1 MPFLRSSRVLLLL
14 WLVLGVSLW
23 NAIFDLYVSRGAREF
38 LQLRAEADLGLV
50 PAPSM
55 ADVMR
60 RTRNDGLWAASFW
73 ALVVMGAGVVTLYL
87 RRQGTGRESAP
98 PIQT

>member
-1 MPFLRSSRVLLLL
+1 MSLPRSPRVLVAL

-50 PAPSM
+50 ATPLM
-55 ADVMR
+55 TEVMH

-73 ALVVMGAGVVTLYL
+73 AILVTGAGVTTLVL
-87 RRQGTGRESAP
+87 GRRGSRPHT
-98 PIQT
+98 

>member
-1 MPFLRSSRVLLLL
+1 MSLPRSPLVLVAL

-23 NAIFDLYVSRGAREF
+23 NAVFDLYVSRGAREF

-55 ADVMR
+55 TEVMH

-73 ALVVMGAGVVTLYL
+73 AIVVTGAGVATVVLGW
-87 RRQGTGRESAP
+87 RGSRQHK
-98 PIQT
+98 

>member
-1 MPFLRSSRVLLLL
+1 L
-14 WLVLGVSLW
+14 WLVLGLGLW

-73 ALVVMGAGVVTLYL
+73 ALGVTAAGVTTVYVRKHST
-87 RRQGTGRESAP
+87 RKT
-98 PIQT
+98 

>member
-1 MPFLRSSRVLLLL
+1 MFLLRSRRVIVVL
-14 WLVLGVSLW
+14 WFVLGLSLW
-23 NAIFDLYVSRGAREF
+23 NAVFDLYVSRGAREF
-38 LQLRAEADLGLV
+38 LQLRGEADLGLV

-73 ALVVMGAGVVTLYL
+73 ALLVTGAGVTTLYW
-87 RRQGTGRESAP
+87 RKKPAEQGGPT
-98 PIQT
+98 